1 MDQNFFGSEV
11 IETAVA
17 PPPDMI
23 NNNKNNN
30 NDLLNNNNNNDLLN
44 NADVKYQGIPI
55 YEDDVMEGKA
65 DSLVD
70 LESEE
75 DEDEEGSTQKSEQ
88 QQQQQQP
95 AEKERN
101 QENSAEQPKSLS
113 VNYGYHPI
121 IDFFDRYRFDAAA

>member
-1 MDQNFFGSEV
+1 MDQHFFGSEV

-23 NNNKNNN
+23 NNN
-30 NDLLNNNNNNDLLN
+30 DMTN

-55 YEDDVMEGKA
+55 YEDDVVEGKA

-70 LESEE
+70 LESQEE
-75 DEDEEGSTQKSEQ
+75 DEEEEGSTQKSEQ
-88 QQQQQQP
+88 QP

-101 QENSAEQPKSLS
+101 QDNSDQPKSLS

>member
-1 MDQNFFGSEV
+1 MDQHFFGSEV

-17 PPPDMI
+17 PPPDMLI
-23 NNNKNNN
+23 NNNS
-30 NDLLNNNNNNDLLN
+30 NDLQNNK
-44 NADVKYQGIPI
+44 ADVKYQGIPI
-55 YEDDVMEGKA
+55 YDDDVMEGKA

-70 LESEE
+70 LESQEE
-75 DEDEEGSTQKSEQ
+75 EGEEEEGSTQKSEQ
-88 QQQQQQP
+88 QP

-101 QENSAEQPKSLS
+101 QDRSDQPKSLS

>member
-23 NNNKNNN
+23 NNNNNN
-30 NDLLNNNNNNDLLN
+30 NDLLS

-75 DEDEEGSTQKSEQ
+75 EEEDEEGSTQKSEQ
-88 QQQQQQP
+88 HPQPP

-101 QENSAEQPKSLS
+101 QDNSAEQPKSLS

>member
-23 NNNKNNN
+23 NNS
-30 NDLLNNNNNNDLLN
+30 NNNDLLN

-75 DEDEEGSTQKSEQ
+75 DEGDEEGSTQKSEQ
-88 QQQQQQP
+88 HLQPP